1 MGIKIA
7 STVALRDRAD
17 DGQII
22 ENLPILV
29 IHAHSSCNCRCI
41 MCDIWKTKDAK
52 VFGVRD
58 LKPQLDSIRRL
69 GVRWIVFSGGEPL
82 MNPELPELAAILR
95 QEGIR
100 LTLLSTGLL
109 LHKYAAMVAENFDE
123 VIVSL
128 DGPPATHDAIRRVN
142 GAFAMLDKGIRAV
155 RRLRQ
160 EIRITARSTIQKANH
175 AYLWETALAARKL
188 GLDGISFLAVDVSS
202 QAFNRALAW
211 PVARQTEISL
221 TIPELAVLGG
231 EISKLICYADKEL
244 GPGFIAESPAKL
256 LRIARHFRVQLGLE
270 KPESP
275 VCNAPW
281 VSAVI
286 EADGSVRPCF
296 FHHSIGNLQAAT
308 LETIVNGTGGRGF
321 RENLEVDKNPICR
334 NCVCSL
340 NYRP

>member
-1 MGIKIA
+1 
-7 STVALRDRAD
+7 
-17 DGQII
+17 
-22 ENLPILV
+22 
-29 IHAHSSCNCRCI
+29 
-41 MCDIWKTKDAK
+41 
-52 VFGVRD
+52 
-58 LKPQLDSIRRL
+58 
-69 GVRWIVFSGGEPL
+69 
-82 MNPELPELAAILR
+82 MNSELPELAAILR

-128 DGPPATHDAIRRVN
+128 DGPPAIHDTIRRVN
-142 GAFAMLDKGIRAV
+142 GAFAMLEKGIRAV
-155 RRLRQ
+155 RGLRRD
-160 EIRITARSTIQKANH
+160 IRITARSTIQKANH
-175 AYLWETALAARKL
+175 AYLWETALAAKNL

-211 PVARQTEISL
+211 PVARQTEICL

-231 EISKLICYADKEL
+231 EIAKLICYADKEL

-296 FHHSIGNLQAAT
+296 FHHSIGNLQTAT
-308 LETIVNGTGGRGF
+308 LETIVNGTSGRNF
-321 RENLEVDKNPICR
+321 RENLEIDENPICK